1 MHTTRAHA
9 RARTATGPSFG
20 LDSGATLEKAALSQS
35 VITVL
40 SPRLLHL
47 ARELHRLVAEEP
59 GPVDAVEGDEEQ
71 RHQDAEWISLSLTF
85 VLMRR
90 ASAAYFTKREQK

>member
-1 MHTTRAHA
+1 M
-9 RARTATGPSFG
+9 
-20 LDSGATLEKAALSQS
+20 
-35 VITVL
+35 L

-71 RHQDAEWISLSLTF
+71 RHQDAEWISLSLTL

-90 ASAAYFTKREQK
+90 ASAAYFTKREHK